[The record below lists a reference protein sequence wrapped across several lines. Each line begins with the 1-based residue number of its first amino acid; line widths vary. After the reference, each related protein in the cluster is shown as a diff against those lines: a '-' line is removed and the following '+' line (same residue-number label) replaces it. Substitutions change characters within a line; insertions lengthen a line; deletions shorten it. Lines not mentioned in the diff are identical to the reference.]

1 MGIVCADRLSLRPPK
16 VGARGIIS
24 LSAHIFGND
33 FGGSSPHVYHQVNHE
48 DAVSE
53 LTSPVAGAFLLL
65 AMTLRQCSISD
76 RSQSVATLMSSQ
88 YVNVLD
94 GSMVQTFNPDASVL
108 SGGGGGGGGGG
119 VKIPVVSLTAILKEL
134 LTFILSTS

>member
-1 MGIVCADRLSLRPPK
+1 MILIC
-16 VGARGIIS
+16 
-24 LSAHIFGND
+24 FQCFCN
-33 FGGSSPHVYHQVNHE
+33 QVNHE
-48 DAVSE
+48 DAVAE

-76 RSQSVATLMSSQ
+76 RAQSIANLMSSQ

-108 SGGGGGGGGGG
+108 GGGGGGGSGGRGGGGG
-119 VKIPVVSLTAILKEL
+119 VKIPVVSLTSILKEL
-134 LTFILSTS
+134 LTFILSTSE